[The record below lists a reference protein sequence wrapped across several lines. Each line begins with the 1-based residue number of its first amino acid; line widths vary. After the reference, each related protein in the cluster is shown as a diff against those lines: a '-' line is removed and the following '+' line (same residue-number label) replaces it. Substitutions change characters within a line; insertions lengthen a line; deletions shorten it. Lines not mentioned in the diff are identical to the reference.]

1 MNFKELCERRYSCRA
16 YESRPIEAEKLE
28 YIQECVRLAPSAVNR
43 QPWKFILVSGQPE
56 LDILHECYNR
66 EWIRNAPAIVVCCQ
80 NRQEAWVRPCDG
92 KNHADIDIAIPQQRW
107 GWVPAGYATSM
118 FPCWPAPFPYP
129 RATKQRPWYHWVIRP
144 CPLPR
149 RNANRPRT
157 YGRQDEGRK
166 KTSAPARLGHVPA
179 VSTEHQR

>member
-16 YESRPIEAEKLE
+16 YESRPIEAENLE

-56 LDILHECYNR
+56 LGILHECYNR

-92 KNHADIDIAIPQQRW
+92 KNHADIDIAIAVEHLVLAAAEVGLGSCWVCNFDAPLLARTFPLPQDYEAAALVPL
-107 GWVPAGYATSM
+107 GYPAVPATE
-118 FPCWPAPFPYP
+118 
-129 RATKQRPWYHWVIRP
+129 KK
-144 CPLPR
+144 
-149 RNANRPRT
+149 
-157 YGRQDEGRK
+157 RK
-166 KTSAPARLGHVPA
+166 P
-179 VSTEHQR
+179 TEDVWETR